1 MLDSVIRANKMY
13 YPQTFLEKRKYE
25 IKKNAMKNIINDNLD
40 LSLSDNESNNQSD
53 NESDNESDMD
63 LIVYDENMVIYY

>member
-1 MLDSVIRANKMY
+1 
-13 YPQTFLEKRKYE
+13 
-25 IKKNAMKNIINDNLD
+25 MKNIINDNLD

-53 NESDNESDMD
+53 NESDNKPDMD